1 MCPCLPPVSVVVLR
15 FLSID
20 VLVFVSCVAL
30 VFENIFVQSFVIRVG
45 ACFLFFALDTG

>member
-1 MCPCLPPVSVVVLR
+1 VAVVVLR

-30 VFENIFVQSFVIRVG
+30 EFENIFAQSFVIRVG
-45 ACFLFFALDTG
+45 ACFLFFALVFG